1 MTDARLV
8 VMGKRELVSSAETS
22 RVQGKRYDW
31 SPECGCGRWGRL
43 VSGSES
49 CAGDVRENGR
59 VLGIENGECESP
71 ALMDLTTTW

>member
-31 SPECGCGRWGRL
+31 SPVCGRGRWGRL
-43 VSGSES
+43 VSRSVS

-59 VLGIENGECESP
+59 ILENKNGECESP
-71 ALMDLTTTW
+71 AWMDLTTPW